1 LSDKYSNLPR
11 LSLRVVP
18 SRIYGRLLS
27 VASLSGLCAPLLTW
41 QRGYPVAAFVMTILV
56 LLAVQVVRGGRQ
68 RPMEFRC
75 QGVAWTLLGGPS
87 GPAAIELAEDSICL
101 PWLIVLRWRPCDG
114 NGWWRTTWLFS
125 DSAERKALWQLR
137 RSLLLQR

>member
-1 LSDKYSNLPR
+1 LSDRYSNLPR

-27 VASLSGLCAPLLTW
+27 AASLSGFCAPLLTW

-75 QGVAWTLLGGPS
+75 QGGAWILLGGPS
-87 GPAAIELAEDSICL
+87 GPAAIELAEDCICL
-101 PWLIVLRWRPCDG
+101 PWLIVLRWRLCDG